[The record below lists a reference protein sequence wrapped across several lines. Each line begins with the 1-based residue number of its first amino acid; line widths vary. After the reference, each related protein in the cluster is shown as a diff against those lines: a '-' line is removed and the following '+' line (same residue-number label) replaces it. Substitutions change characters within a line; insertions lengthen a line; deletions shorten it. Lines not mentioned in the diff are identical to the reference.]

1 MIVTVSF
8 DKLLE
13 QSQIEE
19 SKIDRKVKKLLD
31 ILEGVEHIQQ
41 IKLPITE
48 LRKMKPKIVEKKT
61 I

>member
-41 IKLPITE
+41 RKLPITE